1 MALIEQ
7 REWIE
12 GYQGRWYRKK
22 LFCKV
27 CGTKIRTESWNETR
41 CFGVGTILAD
51 NSMPKYCPTC
61 GTCIESYES

>member
-1 MALIEQ
+1 MALIEK

-27 CGTKIRTESWNETR
+27 CGTKI
-41 CFGVGTILAD
+41 
-51 NSMPKYCPTC
+51 
-61 GTCIESYES
+61 